1 LASWSSAD
9 CRSRPRFWH
18 AGTCDWGR
26 GDTRGA
32 LRAAALAFAFA
43 VGRYVVAPAHVNGLE
58 EVDRMFATLG
68 NALFWCAVLYVM
80 YLALEPYVRRTWP
93 RVLITWSR
101 LIAGDVRDPL
111 VGRDLI
117 FGSVAG
123 LFITLTGPA
132 QVLLPALF
140 GKPWAPLNHTKLA
153 AILGGREV
161 VAALL
166 GAPTNALMNSMFVM
180 LILALIRQ
188 GVKGVA
194 GRLGPSLSRI
204 AGSDWVTAMV
214 SALLFLVIVKR
225 NSIDPVYPQLDLAVS
240 LVVLA
245 ALIGVALRFGL
256 FAVAVTFLVLDLA
269 GDMPLTWIRRSRTPV
284 RSFS

>member
-1 LASWSSAD
+1 
-9 CRSRPRFWH
+9 
-18 AGTCDWGR
+18 
-26 GDTRGA
+26 
-32 LRAAALAFAFA
+32 
-43 VGRYVVAPAHVNGLE
+43 
-58 EVDRMFATLG
+58 
-68 NALFWCAVLYVM
+68 
-80 YLALEPYVRRTWP
+80 
-93 RVLITWSR
+93 
-101 LIAGDVRDPL
+101 
-111 VGRDLI
+111 
-117 FGSVAG
+117 
-123 LFITLTGPA
+123 
-132 QVLLPALF
+132 
-140 GKPWAPLNHTKLA
+140 
-153 AILGGREV
+153 
-161 VAALL
+161 
-166 GAPTNALMNSMFVM
+166 M

-269 GDMPLTWIRRSRTPV
+269 GDMPLTLDPGKSYSGPV
-284 RSFS
+284 FLVMAIVLGVGIIGARWATGRGQPTALVRGL